1 MKKFPI
7 SKWINSIN
15 KMEDDDVKY
24 LSGYRIAGDGSGD
37 FEKFSDC
44 ATEKALKEY
53 IRNCEEQIAMA
64 KNILTRSGVAEEE

>member
-24 LSGYRIAGDGSGD
+24 LSGYRIA
-37 FEKFSDC
+37 
-44 ATEKALKEY
+44 
-53 IRNCEEQIAMA
+53 
-64 KNILTRSGVAEEE
+64 